1 MNAIKLKKLG
11 AQIANEL
18 ASICALEA
26 HDSLLKK
33 INITGCEVTNDLSFA
48 KVFFTIL
55 DDVDKVSLEKELND
69 DTSGYLRTK
78 LANRLELRHTP
89 KIVFKYDESVAYGS
103 RIENIIKEIH
113 EKEI

>member
-11 AQIANEL
+11 TQIANEL

-48 KVFFTIL
+48 KVFFTSLEEI
-55 DDVDKVSLEKELND
+55 DKSSIEKELND
-69 DTSGYLRTK
+69 DTAGYLRTK
-78 LANRLELRHTP
+78 IANRLELRHTP
-89 KIVFKYDESVAYGS
+89 KIIFKYDESVAYGS

-113 EKEI
+113 EKDN